1 MIDKKQKLKQGEA
14 VDEDEEE
21 DSDDY
26 YDELFLED
34 LESGSTGSILDQAE
48 TFIKDFSNQ
57 KIKMTPLIEGYLIYR
72 KGSGMLAQ

>member
-1 MIDKKQKLKQGEA
+1 LIDKKQKQKQGEA
-14 VDEDEEE
+14 IDEDEEE

-48 TFIKDFSNQ
+48 TFI
-57 KIKMTPLIEGYLIYR
+57 
-72 KGSGMLAQ
+72 